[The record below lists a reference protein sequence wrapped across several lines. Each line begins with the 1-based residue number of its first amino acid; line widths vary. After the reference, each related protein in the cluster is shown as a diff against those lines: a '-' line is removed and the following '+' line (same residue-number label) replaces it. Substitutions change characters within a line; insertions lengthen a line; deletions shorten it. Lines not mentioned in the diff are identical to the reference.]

1 VKTPAFLAGWW
12 ARRSLRVRITIAVG
26 GVAVFALGALAWL
39 ATGLVG
45 ITITGA
51 VDVELARAAANATGQ
66 LSAGVP
72 EDSVVPAD
80 DSVDGVSER
89 IAIRVADTAGR
100 PLDGGLPLPL
110 ENSVVRRLAAG
121 EAVTVPEPEG
131 PTRWLGVVAIAPNG
145 SPRLVLAAAHLVGY
159 TAVLRRGAF
168 GLGLAALLAGIG
180 VALAAWT
187 AVGLALRPV
196 DRMRSAAVSL
206 PPGRRLPL
214 PPAKDEL
221 HALAVELNELLA
233 RRDNASARLERF
245 TGDAAHE
252 LRSPV
257 AAIRAQAE
265 VAVVHPD
272 PALAEETLRSVA
284 TEAARLSELL
294 SDLLALAR
302 ADAGARPPATAVDM
316 VTEARKAI
324 ARAELAAEAD
334 QMPALHAT
342 NGNGRPAIGRLSEA
356 EPEPSAALA
365 EADPAGLAA
374 EDEPVGNITEAD
386 PVGVMAEAEPV
397 GVMAEAE
404 PVGVIA
410 EAEPVGA
417 IAEAEPVGVMAE
429 AEPVGV
435 MAEPE
440 PVGVMAE
447 PEPTGVMTEAE
458 PVCSAPVNA
467 PPAITL
473 TAPVRVLAAASPGE
487 VALVLDNLL
496 GNARRYARSRVWVS
510 VLPAGRTVRLVVD
523 DDGPGV
529 PEEDRRRV
537 FDRFTRLEADRGGV
551 SGGAGLGLALVMA
564 LVSGRG
570 GTVRMT
576 ASPDGGARVEARW
589 PAAAPADRAR
599 AARTGL
605 A

>member
-1 VKTPAFLAGWW
+1 MKTPAFLAGWW
-12 ARRSLRVRITIAVG
+12 ARRSLRVRITVAVG

-100 PLDGGLPLPL
+100 PLDGGMPLPL
-110 ENSVVRRLAAG
+110 DTAMVRRLAAG
-121 EAVTVPEPEG
+121 EAVTVNESEG

-196 DRMRSAAVSL
+196 DRMRAAAISL
-206 PPGRRLPL
+206 PPGKRLPL
-214 PPAKDEL
+214 PPAEDEL
-221 HALAVELNELLA
+221 HALAEELNELLA

-316 VTEARKAI
+316 VSEARKAI

-334 QMPALHAT
+334 HPPALHAA
-342 NGNGRPAIGRLSEA
+342 NGNGRPSIGSFSEA
-356 EPEPSAALA
+356 EPEPSGALA
-365 EADPAGLAA
+365 EA
-374 EDEPVGNITEAD
+374 EPVGSFTEAE
-386 PVGVMAEAEPV
+386 PVGSMSEPVGSMSEAEPAGVMAEAEP
-397 GVMAEAE
+397 A
-404 PVGVIA
+404 
-410 EAEPVGA
+410 
-417 IAEAEPVGVMAE
+417 
-429 AEPVGV
+429 
-435 MAEPE
+435 
-440 PVGVMAE
+440 
-447 PEPTGVMTEAE
+447 GVMTEAE
-458 PVCSAPVNA
+458 SGCSAPMKA
-467 PPAITL
+467 PAAITL

-510 VLPAGRTVRLVVD
+510 VLPAGRSVRLVVD

-564 LVSGRG
+564 LLSGRG

-589 PAAAPADRAR
+589 PAAAPVDRA
-599 AARTGL
+599 
-605 A
+605 

>member
-1 VKTPAFLAGWW
+1 MKTPAFLAGWW
-12 ARRSLRVRITIAVG
+12 ARRSLRVRITVAVG

-100 PLDGGLPLPL
+100 PLDGGMPLPL
-110 ENSVVRRLAAG
+110 DTAMVRRLAAG
-121 EAVTVPEPEG
+121 EAVTVNESEG

-196 DRMRSAAVSL
+196 DRMRAAAVSL
-206 PPGRRLPL
+206 PPGKRLPL
-214 PPAKDEL
+214 PPAEDEL
-221 HALAVELNELLA
+221 HALAEELNELLA

-316 VTEARKAI
+316 VSEARKAI

-334 QMPALHAT
+334 HPPALHAA
-342 NGNGRPAIGRLSEA
+342 NGNGRPSIGSFSEA
-356 EPEPSAALA
+356 EPEPSGALA
-365 EADPAGLAA
+365 EA
-374 EDEPVGNITEAD
+374 EPVGSFTEAE
-386 PVGVMAEAEPV
+386 PVGSMSEAEPAGVMAEAEP
-397 GVMAEAE
+397 A
-404 PVGVIA
+404 
-410 EAEPVGA
+410 
-417 IAEAEPVGVMAE
+417 
-429 AEPVGV
+429 
-435 MAEPE
+435 
-440 PVGVMAE
+440 
-447 PEPTGVMTEAE
+447 GVMTEAE
-458 PVCSAPVNA
+458 SGCSAPMKA
-467 PPAITL
+467 PAAITL

-510 VLPAGRTVRLVVD
+510 VLPAGRSVRLVVD

-564 LVSGRG
+564 LLSGRG

-589 PAAAPADRAR
+589 PAAAPVDRA
-599 AARTGL
+599 
-605 A
+605 

>member
-1 VKTPAFLAGWW
+1 VLAGWW

-26 GVAVFALGALAWL
+26 GVAMFAIGALAWL

-51 VDVELARAAANATGQ
+51 VDVELARAAASATGQ

-89 IAIRVADTAGR
+89 IVIRVTDTAGR
-100 PLDGGLPLPL
+100 PLDGTSPLPL
-110 ENSVVRRLAAG
+110 DAGLVRRLASG
-121 EAVTVPEPEG
+121 DAVTVNEPEG

-159 TAVLRRGAF
+159 TAVLRRGAI

-196 DRMRSAAVSL
+196 DRMRAAAISL
-206 PPGRRLPL
+206 PPGERLPL
-214 PPAKDEL
+214 PPAEDEL
-221 HALAVELNELLA
+221 RAMAEELNELLA

-272 PALAEETLRSVA
+272 PALADETLRSVA

-316 VTEARKAI
+316 VAEVRKAI
-324 ARAELAAEAD
+324 ARAEQAAEMQAAEAERAA
-334 QMPALHAT
+334 QRQQFGQNGHLAEHLGSAAEGSAAEGSAGE
-342 NGNGRPAIGRLSEA
+342 GNGRVRGKLVE
-356 EPEPSAALA
+356 A
-365 EADPAGLAA
+365 EADGALSAEAGSGGRLEGGRLESGRLAELRDGEFRDDSPEFGEGEYGDEF
-374 EDEPVGNITEAD
+374 EDEFEDEDAGAQVL
-386 PVGVMAEAEPV
+386 MA
-397 GVMAEAE
+397 
-404 PVGVIA
+404 
-410 EAEPVGA
+410 
-417 IAEAEPVGVMAE
+417 
-429 AEPVGV
+429 
-435 MAEPE
+435 
-440 PVGVMAE
+440 
-447 PEPTGVMTEAE
+447 
-458 PVCSAPVNA
+458 
-467 PPAITL
+467 PAITL

-496 GNARRYARSRVWVS
+496 GNARRYAKSRVWVS
-510 VLPAGRTVRLVVD
+510 VLPAGRSVRLVVD

-529 PEEDRRRV
+529 PESDRRRV

-564 LVSGRG
+564 LVTGRG
-570 GTVRMT
+570 GAVRMA
-576 ASPDGGARVEARW
+576 ASPDGGARVEVRW
-589 PAAAPADRAR
+589 PSAAPPPGA
-599 AARTGL
+599 G
-605 A
+605 

>member
-374 EDEPVGNITEAD
+374 EEEPVGNITEAD
-386 PVGVMAEAEPV
+386 PVGVM
-397 GVMAEAE
+397 
-404 PVGVIA
+404 
-410 EAEPVGA
+410 
-417 IAEAEPVGVMAE
+417 AEAEPVGVMAE

>member
-12 ARRSLRVRITIAVG
+12 ARRSLRVRITVAVG

-100 PLDGGLPLPL
+100 PLDGGMPLPL
-110 ENSVVRRLAAG
+110 DTAMVRRLAAG
-121 EAVTVPEPEG
+121 EAVTVNESEG

-196 DRMRSAAVSL
+196 DRMRAAAVSL
-206 PPGRRLPL
+206 PPGKRLPL
-214 PPAKDEL
+214 PPAEDEL
-221 HALAVELNELLA
+221 HALAEELNELLA

-316 VTEARKAI
+316 VSEARKAI

-334 QMPALHAT
+334 HPPALHAA
-342 NGNGRPAIGRLSEA
+342 NGNGRPSIGSFSEA
-356 EPEPSAALA
+356 EPEPSGALA
-365 EADPAGLAA
+365 EA
-374 EDEPVGNITEAD
+374 EPVGSFTEAE
-386 PVGVMAEAEPV
+386 PVGSMSEAEPAGVMAEAEP
-397 GVMAEAE
+397 A
-404 PVGVIA
+404 
-410 EAEPVGA
+410 
-417 IAEAEPVGVMAE
+417 
-429 AEPVGV
+429 
-435 MAEPE
+435 
-440 PVGVMAE
+440 
-447 PEPTGVMTEAE
+447 GVMTEAE
-458 PVCSAPVNA
+458 SGCSAPMKA
-467 PPAITL
+467 PAAITL

-510 VLPAGRTVRLVVD
+510 VLPAGRSVRLVVD

-564 LVSGRG
+564 LLSGRG

-589 PAAAPADRAR
+589 PAAAPVDRA
-599 AARTGL
+599 
-605 A
+605 

>member
-1 VKTPAFLAGWW
+1 M
-12 ARRSLRVRITIAVG
+12 
-26 GVAVFALGALAWL
+26 AVFALGALAWL

-110 ENSVVRRLAAG
+110 ETSVVRRLAAG
-121 EAVTVPEPEG
+121 EAVTVAEPEG

-334 QMPALHAT
+334 QPPALHAT
-342 NGNGRPAIGRLSEA
+342 NGNGRPGIGRLSEA

-374 EDEPVGNITEAD
+374 EEDIT
-386 PVGVMAEAEPV
+386 
-397 GVMAEAE
+397 
-404 PVGVIA
+404 
-410 EAEPVGA
+410 
-417 IAEAEPVGVMAE
+417 EAEPVGVMAE

-435 MAEPE
+435 MTEAES
-440 PVGVMAE
+440 
-447 PEPTGVMTEAE
+447 TGVMTEAE

-467 PPAITL
+467 PAAITL
-473 TAPVRVLAAASPGE
+473 TAPVRVLAAASPAE

>member
-1 VKTPAFLAGWW
+1 MRAPAVLAGWW

-26 GVAVFALGALAWL
+26 GVAIFALGALAWL
-39 ATGLVG
+39 AAGLVG

-66 LSAGVP
+66 LSSGVP
-72 EDSVVPAD
+72 EDSVVPAAD
-80 DSVDGVSER
+80 EVAGVSER
-89 IAIRVADTAGR
+89 IVIRVADTAGR
-100 PLDGGLPLPL
+100 PLDGGIELPLDT
-110 ENSVVRRLAAG
+110 EQVRRLAGGDAI
-121 EAVTVPEPEG
+121 TVNEPEG

-159 TAVLRRGAF
+159 TSVLRRGAF
-168 GLGLAALLAGIG
+168 GLGLAAMLAGIG

-196 DRMRSAAVSL
+196 DRMRSAAISL
-206 PPGRRLPL
+206 PSGERLPL
-214 PPAKDEL
+214 PPARDEL
-221 HALAVELNELLA
+221 HALAEELNELLA
-233 RRDNASARLERF
+233 RRDLAAARLERF

-265 VAVVHPD
+265 VAVLHPD
-272 PALAEETLRSVA
+272 PELAEETLRSVA

-316 VTEARKAI
+316 VAEARRAI
-324 ARAELAAEAD
+324 SRAELAAEAD
-334 QMPALHAT
+334 HLAT
-342 NGNGRPAIGRLSEA
+342 LNSRGGDVNGAVTGLAPDAPDQDVVEGELSEA
-356 EPEPSAALA
+356 ELDPASALA
-365 EADPAGLAA
+365 TSA
-374 EDEPVGNITEAD
+374 
-386 PVGVMAEAEPV
+386 MAP
-397 GVMAEAE
+397 
-404 PVGVIA
+404 
-410 EAEPVGA
+410 
-417 IAEAEPVGVMAE
+417 
-429 AEPVGV
+429 
-435 MAEPE
+435 
-440 PVGVMAE
+440 
-447 PEPTGVMTEAE
+447 
-458 PVCSAPVNA
+458 

-473 TAPVRVLAAASPGE
+473 TAPVRVQAAASPGE

-564 LVSGRG
+564 LVTGRG
-570 GTVRMT
+570 GVVRMT

-589 PAAAPADRAR
+589 PASSPPADPE
-599 AARTGL
+599 
-605 A
+605 